1 MPKRYTVTG
10 SQPVLDHKP
19 GESFEAEIPRDEERF
34 LVSIGA
40 LTVEVETQI
49 KRLTVESHKRDAD
62 RR

>member
-40 LTVEVETQI
+40 LEVETQI